1 MIKVWNGCVKCIY
14 AVLFTVLILLSAYI
28 FYGALDTLDGA
39 DALQEVLHGKMVPV
53 FLLGTSFLL
62 GFLLLGLFRRR
73 IPILEKHEKKAVP
86 VLFGVMVL
94 LQVLTVICVRTSLR
108 YDHLKIFDTAVSLL
122 EQGVI
127 SDTHFSSYFMKYPNN
142 IPICLF
148 TYFWLRLA
156 ELFRIPREVWMEYIK
171 LVNLLFMNFGM
182 WCGYRILR
190 RHQSASAALRYLMLI
205 LVNPLWYL
213 LGEMYYTSTISL
225 AFSMGAIWLFDS
237 AGRQET
243 LWKKYTQY
251 ALAGIL
257 LAAGYQIRATVI
269 ITAAALLI
277 YAVLRIRSFRRSRE
291 AFSVLAVLFGAVL
304 MLGAYKTAERHYAGF
319 DPSQTGYPAVH
330 WVMMSA
336 QGEGQY
342 NSADD
347 AYTGSFSTKEER
359 TRADLDRLKERLEQ
373 MGPGGLLTLFRNKL
387 RVAFSDGDDD
397 YASLF
402 QTMREASPVQKYING
417 SRSDYLAVYLHSYHS
432 LLCGLILLALVW
444 RAFRGKR
451 GFLDVIALNV
461 CGAYL
466 FYLIWEVDE
475 AYSIPF
481 MLMLLMLEAAG
492 MEKLDGGFAKA
503 REKLPAL
510 RHAPAAAA
518 CGLLMIAAGLVW
530 VVSRTGAP
538 VRNYSVLQDQ
548 ETSKDLL
555 LQTEFSQ
562 TFRTGKAFDHIDLWV
577 ANWDGAANDSI
588 YELRILDEAGTEVA
602 RAQMPGAQMPCIDAY
617 TVAFEKVIPEREQ
630 TYTIQVSLSNPDC
643 AVKTDFLYYGT
654 GAWDMYGDGA
664 LESLFMQI
672 TGKDEERTVL
682 KYENE
687 SGL

>member
-14 AVLFTVLILLSAYI
+14 AVLFTVLLLLSAYI

-62 GFLLLGLFRRR
+62 GFLLLGLFRRL

-664 LESLFMQI
+664 LYAPEEIPNVDLAFAVY
-672 TGKDEERTVL
+672 EER
-682 KYENE
+682 
-687 SGL
+687 

>member
-14 AVLFTVLILLSAYI
+14 DVLFTVLLLLSAYI

-62 GFLLLGLFRRR
+62 GFLLLGLIRRLST
-73 IPILEKHEKKAVP
+73 ILEKHQKKAVP
-86 VLFGVMVL
+86 GLFGVMVL

-492 MEKLDGGFAKA
+492 MEKLDGGFTKA

-510 RHAPAAAA
+510 RLAPAAAA

-630 TYTIQVSLSNPDC
+630 IYTIQVSLSNPDC

-664 LESLFMQI
+664 LYAPEEIPNVDLAFAVY
-672 TGKDEERTVL
+672 EER
-682 KYENE
+682 
-687 SGL
+687 

>member
-62 GFLLLGLFRRR
+62 GFLLLGLFRHL

-387 RVAFSDGDDD
+387 RVAFSYGDDD

-492 MEKLDGGFAKA
+492 MEKLDGGFTKA
-503 REKLPAL
+503 REKFPAL
-510 RHAPAAAA
+510 RLAPAAAA

-630 TYTIQVSLSNPDC
+630 IYTIQVSLSNPDC

-654 GAWDMYGDGA
+654 GAWDMYGDGVLYA
-664 LESLFMQI
+664 PEEIPNVDLAFAVY
-672 TGKDEERTVL
+672 EER
-682 KYENE
+682 
-687 SGL
+687 

>member
-62 GFLLLGLFRRR
+62 GFLLLGLFRRL

-86 VLFGVMVL
+86 VLFGVMVF

-510 RHAPAAAA
+510 RLAPVAAA

-664 LESLFMQI
+664 LYAPEEIPNVDLAFAVY
-672 TGKDEERTVL
+672 EER
-682 KYENE
+682 
-687 SGL
+687 

>member
-62 GFLLLGLFRRR
+62 GFLLLGLFRHL

-86 VLFGVMVL
+86 VLFGVILL

-492 MEKLDGGFAKA
+492 MEKLDGGFTKA

-510 RHAPAAAA
+510 RLAPVAAA

-630 TYTIQVSLSNPDC
+630 IYTIQVSLSNPDC

-664 LESLFMQI
+664 LYAPEEIPNVDLAFAVY
-672 TGKDEERTVL
+672 EER
-682 KYENE
+682 
-687 SGL
+687 

>member
-62 GFLLLGLFRRR
+62 GFLLLGLFRRL

-127 SDTHFSSYFMKYPNN
+127 SNTHFSSYFMKYPNN

-630 TYTIQVSLSNPDC
+630 IYTIQVSLSNPDC

-664 LESLFMQI
+664 LYAPEEIPNVDLAFAVY
-672 TGKDEERTVL
+672 EER
-682 KYENE
+682 
-687 SGL
+687 

>member
-62 GFLLLGLFRRR
+62 GFLLLGLFRRL

-127 SDTHFSSYFMKYPNN
+127 SNTHFSSYFMKYPNN

-510 RHAPAAAA
+510 RLVPAAAA

-630 TYTIQVSLSNPDC
+630 IYTIQVSLSNPDC

-664 LESLFMQI
+664 LYAPEEIPNVDLAFAVY
-672 TGKDEERTVL
+672 EER
-682 KYENE
+682 
-687 SGL
+687 

>member
-62 GFLLLGLFRRR
+62 GFLLLGLFRRL

-190 RHQSASAALRYLMLI
+190 RYQSASAALRYLMLI

-304 MLGAYKTAERHYAGF
+304 MLGAYKTAERHYVGF

-432 LLCGLILLALVW
+432 LLCVLILLALVW

-481 MLMLLMLEAAG
+481 MLMLLMLEVAG

-664 LESLFMQI
+664 LYAPEEIPNVDLAFAVY
-672 TGKDEERTVL
+672 EER
-682 KYENE
+682 
-687 SGL
+687 

>member
-62 GFLLLGLFRRR
+62 GFLLLGLFRRL

-510 RHAPAAAA
+510 RLVPAAAA

-630 TYTIQVSLSNPDC
+630 IYTIQVSLSNPDC

-664 LESLFMQI
+664 LYAPEEIPNVDLAFAVY
-672 TGKDEERTVL
+672 EER
-682 KYENE
+682 
-687 SGL
+687 

>member
-62 GFLLLGLFRRR
+62 GFLLLGLFRRL

-127 SDTHFSSYFMKYPNN
+127 SNTHFSSYFMKYPNN

-492 MEKLDGGFAKA
+492 MEKLDGGFTKA

-510 RHAPAAAA
+510 RLAPAAAA

-664 LESLFMQI
+664 LYAPEEIPNVDMAFAVY
-672 TGKDEERTVL
+672 EER
-682 KYENE
+682 
-687 SGL
+687 

>member
-62 GFLLLGLFRRR
+62 GFLLLGLFRRL

-86 VLFGVMVL
+86 VLFGVMVF

-190 RHQSASAALRYLMLI
+190 RYQSASAALRYLMLI

-304 MLGAYKTAERHYAGF
+304 MLGAYKTAERHYVGF

-630 TYTIQVSLSNPDC
+630 IYTIQVSLSNPDC

-664 LESLFMQI
+664 LYAPEEIPNVDLAFAVY
-672 TGKDEERTVL
+672 EER
-682 KYENE
+682 
-687 SGL
+687 

>member
-62 GFLLLGLFRRR
+62 GFLLLGLFRRL

-127 SDTHFSSYFMKYPNN
+127 SNTHFSSYFMKYPNN

-664 LESLFMQI
+664 LYAPEEIPNVDLAFAVY
-672 TGKDEERTVL
+672 EER
-682 KYENE
+682 
-687 SGL
+687 

>member
-62 GFLLLGLFRRR
+62 GFLLLGLFRRL

-86 VLFGVMVL
+86 VLFGVMLL

-127 SDTHFSSYFMKYPNN
+127 SNTHFSSYFMKYPNN

-492 MEKLDGGFAKA
+492 MEKLDGGFTKA

-510 RHAPAAAA
+510 RLAPVAAV

-630 TYTIQVSLSNPDC
+630 IYTIQVSLSNPDC

-664 LESLFMQI
+664 LYAPEEIPNVDLAFAVY
-672 TGKDEERTVL
+672 EER
-682 KYENE
+682 
-687 SGL
+687 

>member
-577 ANWDGAANDSI
+577 ANWDGAANDPI

-664 LESLFMQI
+664 LYAPEEIPNVDLAFAVY
-672 TGKDEERTVL
+672 EER
-682 KYENE
+682 
-687 SGL
+687 

>member
-62 GFLLLGLFRRR
+62 GFLLLGLFRRL

-86 VLFGVMVL
+86 VLFGVMVF

-190 RHQSASAALRYLMLI
+190 RYQSASAALRYLMLI

-304 MLGAYKTAERHYAGF
+304 MLGAYKTAERHYVGF

-664 LESLFMQI
+664 LYAPEEIPNVDLAFAVY
-672 TGKDEERTVL
+672 EER
-682 KYENE
+682 
-687 SGL
+687 

>member
-62 GFLLLGLFRRR
+62 GFLLLGLFRRL

-664 LESLFMQI
+664 LYAPEEIPNVDLAFAVY
-672 TGKDEERTVL
+672 EER
-682 KYENE
+682 
-687 SGL
+687 

>member
-62 GFLLLGLFRRR
+62 GFLLLGLFRHL

-86 VLFGVMVL
+86 VLFGVILL

-510 RHAPAAAA
+510 RHASAAAA

-630 TYTIQVSLSNPDC
+630 IYTIQVSLSNPDC

-664 LESLFMQI
+664 LYAPEEIPNVDLAFAVY
-672 TGKDEERTVL
+672 EER
-682 KYENE
+682 
-687 SGL
+687 

>member
-62 GFLLLGLFRRR
+62 GFLLLGLFRRL

-127 SDTHFSSYFMKYPNN
+127 SNTHFSSYFMKYPNN

-510 RHAPAAAA
+510 RLVPAAAA

-588 YELRILDEAGTEVA
+588 YEFRILDEAGTEVA

-630 TYTIQVSLSNPDC
+630 IYTIQVSLSNPDC

-664 LESLFMQI
+664 LYAPEEIPNVDLAFAVY
-672 TGKDEERTVL
+672 EER
-682 KYENE
+682 
-687 SGL
+687 

>member
-62 GFLLLGLFRRR
+62 GFLLLGLFRRL

-630 TYTIQVSLSNPDC
+630 IYTIQVSLSNPDC

-664 LESLFMQI
+664 LYAPEEIPNVDLAFAVY
-672 TGKDEERTVL
+672 EER
-682 KYENE
+682 
-687 SGL
+687 

>member
-62 GFLLLGLFRRR
+62 GFLLLGLFRRL

-510 RHAPAAAA
+510 RHAPADAA

-630 TYTIQVSLSNPDC
+630 IYTIQVSLSNPDC

-664 LESLFMQI
+664 LYAPEEIPNVDLAFAVY
-672 TGKDEERTVL
+672 EER
-682 KYENE
+682 
-687 SGL
+687 

>member
-62 GFLLLGLFRRR
+62 GFLLLGLFRRL

-86 VLFGVMVL
+86 VLFGVMLL

-664 LESLFMQI
+664 LYAPEEIPNVDLAFAVY
-672 TGKDEERTVL
+672 EER
-682 KYENE
+682 
-687 SGL
+687 

>member
-62 GFLLLGLFRRR
+62 GFLLLGLFRRL

-86 VLFGVMVL
+86 VLFGVMLL

-510 RHAPAAAA
+510 RLVPAAAA

-664 LESLFMQI
+664 LYAPEEIPNVDLAFAVY
-672 TGKDEERTVL
+672 EER
-682 KYENE
+682 
-687 SGL
+687 

>member
-62 GFLLLGLFRRR
+62 GFLLLGLFRHL

-86 VLFGVMVL
+86 VLFGVMVF

-510 RHAPAAAA
+510 RLAPAAAA

-654 GAWDMYGDGA
+654 GAWNMYGDGA
-664 LESLFMQI
+664 LYAPEEIPNVDLAFAVY
-672 TGKDEERTVL
+672 EER
-682 KYENE
+682 
-687 SGL
+687 

>member
-62 GFLLLGLFRRR
+62 GFLLLGLFRRL

-127 SDTHFSSYFMKYPNN
+127 SNTHFSSYFMKYPNN

-510 RHAPAAAA
+510 RLAPAAAA

-630 TYTIQVSLSNPDC
+630 IYTIQVSLSNPDC

-664 LESLFMQI
+664 LYAPEEIPNVDLAFAVY
-672 TGKDEERTVL
+672 EER
-682 KYENE
+682 
-687 SGL
+687 

>member
-62 GFLLLGLFRRR
+62 GFLLLGLFRRL

-86 VLFGVMVL
+86 VLFGVMLL

-304 MLGAYKTAERHYAGF
+304 MLGAYKTAERHYVGF

-664 LESLFMQI
+664 LYAPEEIPNVDLAFAVY
-672 TGKDEERTVL
+672 EER
-682 KYENE
+682 
-687 SGL
+687 

>member
-62 GFLLLGLFRRR
+62 GFLLLGLFRHL

-86 VLFGVMVL
+86 VLFGVMLL

-277 YAVLRIRSFRRSRE
+277 YAVLRLRSFRRSRE

-510 RHAPAAAA
+510 RLVPAAAA

-630 TYTIQVSLSNPDC
+630 IYTIQVSLSNPDC

-664 LESLFMQI
+664 LYAPEEIPNVDLAFAVY
-672 TGKDEERTVL
+672 EER
-682 KYENE
+682 
-687 SGL
+687 

>member
-62 GFLLLGLFRRR
+62 GFLLLGLFRRL

-86 VLFGVMVL
+86 VLFGVMVF

-510 RHAPAAAA
+510 RLVPAAAA

-664 LESLFMQI
+664 LYAPEEIPNVDLAFAVY
-672 TGKDEERTVL
+672 EER
-682 KYENE
+682 
-687 SGL
+687 

>member
-62 GFLLLGLFRRR
+62 GFLLLGLFRHL

-86 VLFGVMVL
+86 VLFGVMLL

-492 MEKLDGGFAKA
+492 MEKLDGGFTKA

-510 RHAPAAAA
+510 RLAPVAAA

-617 TVAFEKVIPEREQ
+617 TVAF
-630 TYTIQVSLSNPDC
+630 
-643 AVKTDFLYYGT
+643 
-654 GAWDMYGDGA
+654 
-664 LESLFMQI
+664 
-672 TGKDEERTVL
+672 
-682 KYENE
+682 
-687 SGL
+687 

>member
-62 GFLLLGLFRRR
+62 GFLLLGLFRRL

-86 VLFGVMVL
+86 VLFGVMLL

-291 AFSVLAVLFGAVL
+291 TFSVLAVLFGAVL

-664 LESLFMQI
+664 LYAPEEIPNVDLAFAVY
-672 TGKDEERTVL
+672 EER
-682 KYENE
+682 
-687 SGL
+687 

>member
-62 GFLLLGLFRRR
+62 GFLLLGLFRHL

-86 VLFGVMVL
+86 VLFGVMLL

-190 RHQSASAALRYLMLI
+190 RYQSASAALRYLMLI

-304 MLGAYKTAERHYAGF
+304 MLGAYKTAERHYVGF

-654 GAWDMYGDGA
+654 GAWNMYGDGA
-664 LESLFMQI
+664 LYAPEEIPNVDLAFAVY
-672 TGKDEERTVL
+672 EER
-682 KYENE
+682 
-687 SGL
+687 

>member
-62 GFLLLGLFRRR
+62 GFLLLGLFRHL

-630 TYTIQVSLSNPDC
+630 IYTIQVSLSNPDC

-664 LESLFMQI
+664 LYAPEEIPNVDLAFAVY
-672 TGKDEERTVL
+672 EER
-682 KYENE
+682 
-687 SGL
+687 

>member
-62 GFLLLGLFRRR
+62 GFLLLGLFRRL

-86 VLFGVMVL
+86 VLFGVMVF

-190 RHQSASAALRYLMLI
+190 RYQSASAALRYLMLI

-304 MLGAYKTAERHYAGF
+304 MLGAYKTAERHYVGF

-518 CGLLMIAAGLVW
+518 CGLLMTAAGLVW

-664 LESLFMQI
+664 LYAPEEIPNVDLAFAVY
-672 TGKDEERTVL
+672 EER
-682 KYENE
+682 
-687 SGL
+687 

>member
-62 GFLLLGLFRRR
+62 GFLLLGLFRRL

-510 RHAPAAAA
+510 RLVPAAAA

-654 GAWDMYGDGA
+654 GAWDMYGDGVLYA
-664 LESLFMQI
+664 PEEIPNVDLAFAVY
-672 TGKDEERTVL
+672 EER
-682 KYENE
+682 
-687 SGL
+687 

>member
-62 GFLLLGLFRRR
+62 GFLLLGLFRRL

-510 RHAPAAAA
+510 RLAPVAAA

-664 LESLFMQI
+664 LYAPEEIPNVDLAFAVY
-672 TGKDEERTVL
+672 EER
-682 KYENE
+682 
-687 SGL
+687 

>member
-62 GFLLLGLFRRR
+62 GFLLLGLFRHL

-86 VLFGVMVL
+86 VLFGVMLL

-190 RHQSASAALRYLMLI
+190 RYQSASAALRYLMLI

-664 LESLFMQI
+664 LYAPEEIPNVDLAFAVY
-672 TGKDEERTVL
+672 EER
-682 KYENE
+682 
-687 SGL
+687 

>member
-14 AVLFTVLILLSAYI
+14 AVLFTVLLLLSAYI

-62 GFLLLGLFRRR
+62 GFLLLGLFRRL

-492 MEKLDGGFAKA
+492 MEKLDGGFTKA

-510 RHAPAAAA
+510 RLAPAAAA

-664 LESLFMQI
+664 LYAPEEIPNVDLAFAVY
-672 TGKDEERTVL
+672 EER
-682 KYENE
+682 
-687 SGL
+687 

>member
-62 GFLLLGLFRRR
+62 GFLLLGLFRRL

-86 VLFGVMVL
+86 VLFGVMVF

-190 RHQSASAALRYLMLI
+190 RYQSASAALRYLMLI

-664 LESLFMQI
+664 LYAPEEIPNVDLAFAVY
-672 TGKDEERTVL
+672 EER
-682 KYENE
+682 
-687 SGL
+687 

>member
-62 GFLLLGLFRRR
+62 GFLLLGLFRRL

-86 VLFGVMVL
+86 VLFGVMVF

-108 YDHLKIFDTAVSLL
+108 YDHLKIFDTAISLL

-664 LESLFMQI
+664 LYAPEEIPNVDLAFAVY
-672 TGKDEERTVL
+672 EER
-682 KYENE
+682 
-687 SGL
+687 

>member
-62 GFLLLGLFRRR
+62 GFLLLGLFRHL

-86 VLFGVMVL
+86 VLFGVMLL

-277 YAVLRIRSFRRSRE
+277 YAVLRIWSFRRSRE

-373 MGPGGLLTLFRNKL
+373 MGTGGLLTLFRNKL

-492 MEKLDGGFAKA
+492 MEKLDGGFTKA

-510 RHAPAAAA
+510 RLAPAAAA

-577 ANWDGAANDSI
+577 ANWDGTANDSI

-664 LESLFMQI
+664 LYAPEEIPNVDLAFAVY
-672 TGKDEERTVL
+672 EER
-682 KYENE
+682 
-687 SGL
+687 